1 VVVDDSLVR
10 GTTSRKIVTMIRNAG
25 AREVHLR
32 ISSPATVGPCHYG
45 IDTPTRAELIA
56 ANHTVAEIR
65 DFVGAD
71 SVGYLSLEGLHAAV
85 QAEASGGEGKGPSGF
100 CDACFSNRYPV
111 APEGPARPRQL
122 RLLPA

>member
-1 VVVDDSLVR
+1 VR

-32 ISSPATVGPCHYG
+32 ISSPPTVGPCRYG
-45 IDTPTRAELIA
+45 IDTPTREELIA
-56 ANHTVAEIR
+56 ANHTISEIR

-71 SVGYLSLEGLHAAV
+71 SVGYLSLEGLYTAV
-85 QAEASGGEGKGPSGF
+85 QELKAVGEPGGLGAGPKGF
-100 CDACFSNRYPV
+100 CDACFSNQYPV
-111 APEGPARPRQL
+111 PVEGPPRPRQL